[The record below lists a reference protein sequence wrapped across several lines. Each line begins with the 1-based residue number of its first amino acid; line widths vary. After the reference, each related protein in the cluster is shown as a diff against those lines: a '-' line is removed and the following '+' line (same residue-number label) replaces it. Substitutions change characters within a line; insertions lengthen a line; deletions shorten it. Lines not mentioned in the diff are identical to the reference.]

1 MYDFNDIETMLR
13 NEVATPEEIAKAFT
27 DQLNAAI
34 EATARPTEW
43 EKGVADLVDDWNY
56 MIDLYAE
63 EHPDETKDWELTD
76 LYMEPKGMEELVK
89 ASIDAYRMADNI
101 VNDLN
106 RFSKYLEDNKLN
118 GKDEFKSVMRD
129 FFKQIGL

>member
-1 MYDFNDIETMLR
+1 M
-13 NEVATPEEIAKAFT
+13 
-27 DQLNAAI
+27 
-34 EATARPTEW
+34 
-43 EKGVADLVDDWNY
+43 VDDWNY